1 MTRKIPG
8 FILFALLQSDII
20 SGSAADWPRWRGPQQ
35 NGHSSEK
42 NLPVE
47 WNSDSLTWKAAIKGK
62 GQSSPV
68 IVGEKIFLTS
78 ALRDGAE
85 RIVVCLNRN
94 TGDEIWSDV
103 AWTGTPEK
111 SHNMNG
117 WASASCVADAD
128 RVYAFFGHGGGL
140 CCYSHAG
147 KKLWQKDL
155 GEFEGPWGTAAC
167 PVLVGDLVIQNCDA
181 DTDAYLVAFH
191 KVTGE
196 EVWKTDREDA
206 RGWSTPIL
214 INVDGRDEL
223 VLNGHH
229 GVRAY
234 APATGKELWFCAGF
248 SGRGSPTVAYAN
260 GLVHAV
266 CGLRGDTYAVRPGGD
281 GDVTKT
287 HMVWHK
293 PRNTS
298 RDLPSPIII
307 GDLSLVMDMRRTTLT
322 AYELETGEQKW
333 QRRVADAARIG
344 QFCASP
350 VAWNGLAFFV
360 AESGQT
366 FAIRPSEDM
375 EVVSVNTVDA
385 SSDEIFRSSISPSE
399 GQVFLRSNK
408 ALYCIGKRVK

>member
-1 MTRKIPG
+1 MTVCFG
-8 FILFALLQSDII
+8 NAT
-20 SGSAADWPRWRGPQQ
+20 GSAADWPRWRGPSQD
-35 NGHSSEK
+35 GHSAEK
-42 NLPVE
+42 NLPVKWE
-47 WNSDSLTWKAAIKGK
+47 SDSVTWEAAVKGK

-68 IVGEKIFLTS
+68 IVGENIFLTS
-78 ALRDGAE
+78 ALRDGEE

-94 TGDEIWSDV
+94 TGKENWSQT
-103 AWTGTPEK
+103 AWTGQPEK

-117 WASASCVADAD
+117 WASSTCAADD
-128 RVYAFFGHGGGL
+128 ERVYAFFGKGGGL
-140 CCYSHAG
+140 FCYSHDG
-147 KKLWQKDL
+147 KKLWQKEL
-155 GEFEGPWGTAAC
+155 GQFDGPWGTAAC

-181 DTDAYLVAFH
+181 DTDAFLVAFH

-196 EVWKTDREDA
+196 QVWKTKRPDA

-234 APATGKELWFCAGF
+234 APASGKELWFCAGF
-248 SGRGSPTVAYAN
+248 SGRGSPTVAYSN
-260 GLVHAV
+260 GIVHAV

-287 HMVWHK
+287 HMLWHN

-298 RDLPSPIII
+298 RDLPSPIVI
-307 GDLSLVMDMRRTTLT
+307 GNLSLVMDMRRATLS
-322 AYELETGEQKW
+322 AYDLETGEQRW
-333 QRRVADAARIG
+333 QKRVADAARSG

-350 VAWNGLAFFV
+350 VAWNGTAFFV

-366 FAIRPSEDM
+366 FAIRPTNENM
-375 EVVSVNTVDA
+375 EIVSVNTVEA
-385 SSDEIFRSSISPSE
+385 SKSEIFRASPTPSE
-399 GQVFLRSNK
+399 GQVFLRSDQF
-408 ALYCIGKRVK
+408 LYCIGKRVK